1 MNDLLAIMTIMLWPV
16 IPLFWIPV
24 HLATGLF
31 KKLGFLTYIM
41 PLITW
46 LPLAYLIYHNRGFIL
61 KSRLDL
67 PLFLNIAGI
76 LFLIAGTL
84 LHIWTAQ
91 LLGLWGITGVPEIS
105 SKQSGKLVSE
115 GPFKIV
121 RHPTYLAH
129 TLMFSGVFLITG
141 AVSVVIVTILDCV
154 IVNTII
160 IPLEEQ
166 ELLNRFGEGY
176 RLYKEEVPYRFFP
189 LHHKKR

>member
-1 MNDLLAIMTIMLWPV
+1 MNDLLAIMTIMFWPV

-24 HLATGLF
+24 HLATGFF
-31 KKLGFLTYIM
+31 KRLGFLTYIM

-46 LPLAYLIYHNRGFIL
+46 LPLAYLIYQNRGFIL

-67 PLFLNIAGI
+67 PLVLNLAGI

-84 LHIWTAQ
+84 LHTWTVR

-105 SKQSGKLVSE
+105 SKQSEKLVAE
-115 GPFKIV
+115 GPFTVV

-129 TLMFSGVFLITG
+129 TLIFSGVFLITG
-141 AVSVVIVTILDCV
+141 AVSVAIVTILDYI

-176 RLYKEEVPYRFFP
+176 RLYKEEVPSRFFP

>member
-1 MNDLLAIMTIMLWPV
+1 MNDLLAIMTIMFWPV

-24 HLATGLF
+24 HLATGFF
-31 KKLGFLTYIM
+31 KKLGLFTYIM

-46 LPLAYLIYHNRGFIL
+46 LPLAYLIYQNRGFIL

-67 PLFLNIAGI
+67 PLVLNIAGI
-76 LFLIAGTL
+76 LFFTAGTL
-84 LHIWTAQ
+84 LHIWTIR
-91 LLGLWGITGVPEIS
+91 LLGLWGITGVPEIAS
-105 SKQSGKLVSE
+105 RHKEKFVVA
-115 GPFKIV
+115 GPFKVV

-129 TLMFSGVFLITG
+129 TLIFSGVFLITG
-141 AVSVVIVTILDCV
+141 TVSVAIVTILDCA

-176 RLYKEEVPYRFFP
+176 RLYKEEVPSRFFP
-189 LHHKKR
+189 LRLKNR

>member
-1 MNDLLAIMTIMLWPV
+1 
-16 IPLFWIPV
+16 
-24 HLATGLF
+24 
-31 KKLGFLTYIM
+31 M

-46 LPLAYLIYHNRGFIL
+46 LPLAYLIYQTRGFIL
-61 KSRLDL
+61 KNRLDL
-67 PLFLNIAGI
+67 PLVLNIAGI

-84 LHIWTAQ
+84 LHTWTAQ

-105 SKQSGKLVSE
+105 SKQSEKLVAE
-115 GPFKIV
+115 GPFTIV

-141 AVSVVIVTILDCV
+141 SVSVAIVTILDCV

-176 RLYKEEVPYRFFP
+176 RLYKEEVPSRFFP